1 MSKFCWYST
10 ISWPIES
17 GNCVFSHTLGQLQ
30 RRGGPCGECRAEGVI
45 RKPCYMTFC
54 MTDMPFATFWG
65 DTLLSKWPSF
75 VTLLLAPPNVSFIK
89 MAMLGDCALQ

>member
-1 MSKFCWYST
+1 MSLV
-10 ISWPIES
+10 I
-17 GNCVFSHTLGQLQ
+17 VFLVTLLVSY
-30 RRGGPCGECRAEGVI
+30 RGGGALWRAEGVI

-89 MAMLGDCALQ
+89 MAMLGDCVLQ